1 MKSIFNLSILTIE
14 KGLRASIS
22 FFISLLIINSF
33 SQIEYGQFSF
43 ILAIFNII
51 TSVSNIGLRNVYLR
65 YISNKVPQQEILQ
78 IKYTAAS
85 FLFIIPFFLIVLL
98 GIVYWFGVIG
108 FTSFAILTV
117 MVIPFFLQFNDL
129 IELEEISGGRY
140 LKPVGLKFLGFLIS
154 SLLKIVFI
162 LYFTKIHWILFLIGF
177 EFFLGW
183 LLIFISKKGFYR
195 GFSFKFVKASRIK
208 GLFKEGLPFVFNSLF
223 IIIYMRIDQVMLKL
237 LEGSVS
243 LANYSAS
250 VKIVEI
256 FGLLGV
262 VINYYYSPIFL
273 KIGNENE
280 FYLKMK
286 KLIINSLIISCI
298 PIVLFQ
304 LLPNKFYAIIL
315 SQDYYGIKQYI
326 SILSFSIMLSY
337 AGLIRSIYIVKFNR
351 EKFQLISVS
360 LGALINVM
368 LNFLLIPKLGINGC
382 IYATLFSYFVVVHL
396 SNFIFKKDRLI
407 GALLLMPFL
416 NIKKLIEKT
425 R

>member
-1 MKSIFNLSILTIE
+1 M
-14 KGLRASIS
+14 
-22 FFISLLIINSF
+22 
-33 SQIEYGQFSF
+33 
-43 ILAIFNII
+43 
-51 TSVSNIGLRNVYLR
+51 GLRNVYLR
-65 YISNKVPQQEILQ
+65 YISNKTSQKEILQ
-78 IKYTAAS
+78 IKYSAAS
-85 FLFIIPFFLIVLL
+85 VLLFIPLFLIALL
-98 GIVYWFGVIG
+98 GIVYGFGVINLST
-108 FTSFAILTV
+108 FVILTI

-129 IELEEISGGRY
+129 VELEDISGGRY

-154 SLLKIVFI
+154 SLFKIIFI
-162 LYFTKIHWILFLIGF
+162 LYFKKIHWILFLIGF

-183 LLIFISKKGFYR
+183 FLISITNKEPYKD
-195 GFSFKFVKASRIK
+195 FSFKHVKASKIK
-208 GLFKEGLPFVFNSLF
+208 GLFTEGLPFVFNSLF
-223 IIIYMRIDQVMLKL
+223 IIIYMRIDQVMLNL

-262 VINYYYSPIFL
+262 VINYYYTPIFL
-273 KIGNENE
+273 KIRKKSE

-286 KLIINSLIISCI
+286 KLIIYSLIISGI

-326 SILSFSIMLSY
+326 SILSFTIILSY

-360 LGALINVM
+360 LGALINVL

-396 SNFIFKKDRLI
+396 SNFIFRKDRLI
-407 GALLLMPFL
+407 GVLLLMPFL
-416 NIKKLIEKT
+416 NIKKLIEKK
-425 R
+425 